1 MANFCRWERDK
12 ARHNIIGQWGDMHH
26 TLRFYGQHQHQF
38 LRLYIFL
45 AKLTKIPL
53 IGGLV
58 RRIANIYGQRGHQGY
73 LLTIAEAEQIIDA
86 SGHVALGP
94 CSCRQVF
101 HRCDNPIMSEIVVDI
116 GVEVFSQIGVNGFRE
131 VSKDE
136 AKEVLRQ
143 CHQKRLTHSIMRCQ
157 QHFYAICNCCSCCCV
172 PTRLKQNYGI
182 EYALAR
188 NKKVV
193 EDFQKL

>member
-1 MANFCRWERDK
+1 
-12 ARHNIIGQWGDMHH
+12 MHH

-45 AKLTKIPL
+45 AKLTNIPL

-58 RRIANIYGQRGHQGY
+58 RRIANIYGRRSHQGY
-73 LLTIAEAEQIIDA
+73 LLTVAEAEQIIDA
-86 SGHVALGP
+86 SRYVALGP

-101 HRCDNPIMSEIVVDI
+101 HRCDNPVISEILVGT

-131 VSKDE
+131 VSKNE

-143 CHQKRLTHSIMRCQ
+143 CHQKRLTHNIVRCQ

-182 EYALAR
+182 GYALVR

-193 EDFQKL
+193 EDFQKQQL